1 MYSIRQANEPAPD
14 IWQALA
20 DPTRRSLVDRL
31 ATGSKTTSQLC
42 EGMPMSRFGVMKHI
56 GVLERAGVIISR
68 KQGRFRVNHLNVAK
82 IHSLQ
87 SRWLSPRG
95 AAFAGALDGLTDIT
109 GGNDMSQSDSP
120 TSASV
125 IDLALDWPVAVSVQK
140 LWATLFEQ
148 PEIWWPR
155 AYRAGSEDAVMTFD
169 QKIGGCLREESANG
183 GGVLWYSIF
192 AINPRRSVDLVGDLA
207 VRYGG
212 PARSTLRLEVLPG
225 ETEGT
230 SILKLTDAIVGR
242 IGADMR
248 NSVSGGW
255 QAILGEGLVAH
266 LNKQA

>member
-1 MYSIRQANEPAPD
+1 MHAIRPANEPVPD

-31 ATGSKTTSQLC
+31 ATGSKTTSELC

-56 GVLERAGVIISR
+56 GILERAGVIISR
-68 KQGRFRVNHLNVAK
+68 RQGRFRVNHLNVAK

-87 SRWLSPRG
+87 SRWLSARG
-95 AAFAGALDGLTDIT
+95 AALASAVEGLAEST
-109 GGNDMSQSDSP
+109 GGTDMPKSD
-120 TSASV
+120 TVTKAGV

-140 LWATLFEQ
+140 LWTTLFEH
-148 PEIWWPR
+148 PESWWPR
-155 AYRAGSEDAVMTFD
+155 AYRAGSEDAVMSFD
-169 QKIGGCLREESANG
+169 QKVGGCLREESANG

-225 ETEGT
+225 EEEGT

-242 IGADMR
+242 IGPDMK
-248 NSVSGGW
+248 NSVSSGW

-266 LNKQA
+266 LNKPA